1 MTSSPSLQTGDSSEE
16 QQKGSNSSLTVGASA
31 DFSNA
36 SGQGTQPGRQISFD
50 DFKDFVCNA
59 TNFSLAQHG
68 DRREREFC
76 NDTELSVRLPSY
88 EQYWRVAVVPATNRL
103 FLESSIGLSSTIADE
118 VHLLCQFN
126 YTILSSILR
135 ARHHMHGSQDGVYA
149 DFFGALQTSCEQV
162 ELLMLARMVVFDNSL
177 TWQQV
182 MNRTRGLKNEVQRQ
196 ALLDTID
203 IANTAQWGT
212 LHGLSREIALIRNAL
227 CHGPEIAIYTDS
239 SGDFLAPAISMHART
254 LWTHLPEARDH
265 NSLRRYFR
273 NQRSEMEKI
282 LFRYLEKLNLVYKL
296 ISAHDAARMTEQN
309 AFSKYLSKQFLPH
322 ENMPSISRLSE

>member
-1 MTSSPSLQTGDSSEE
+1 MSTYPPLRTGDSAEE
-16 QQKGSNSSLTVGASA
+16 PPTGSNSTLNVGASA
-31 DFSNA
+31 EWRNA
-36 SGQGTQPGRQISFD
+36 SGQETLPGRQITFD
-50 DFKDFVCNA
+50 DFKIFVGNA
-59 TNFSLAQHG
+59 ISFSLARHG

-76 NDTELSVRLPSY
+76 NDTELSVKLPNY
-88 EQYWRVAVVPATNRL
+88 EQYWRIAIVPATNRL
-103 FLESSIGLSSTIADE
+103 FAASSIGLSPTIADE

-135 ARHHMHGSQDGVYA
+135 ARHHMQGSQDGVYA

-182 MNRTRGLKNEVQRQ
+182 MDRTRGLKNEVQRQ
-196 ALLDTID
+196 ALLDNID

-227 CHGPEIAIYTDS
+227 CHGPEIAMYTDS

-254 LWTHLPEARDH
+254 LWTHLPEAGDP
-265 NSLRRYFR
+265 NSLRRYFK

-282 LFRYLEKLNLVYKL
+282 LFRYLEKLNQVYRL

-309 AFSKYLSKQFLPH
+309 AFSKYLSNQFQPD
-322 ENMPSISRLSE
+322 ENMPPISRRSE